1 MAAHQDTEDTPEH
14 SSADFPSIFS
24 ELPCSMKPSFGMG
37 SLMECRPKGVGILV
51 CLLGLEGERGNP
63 FESCVILG
71 ERQAGRVA
79 LASKSMTP
87 KCTHCS

>member
-1 MAAHQDTEDTPEH
+1 
-14 SSADFPSIFS
+14 
-24 ELPCSMKPSFGMG
+24 MKPSFGMG
-37 SLMECRPKGVGILV
+37 SLMECRPKGVGMLV

-63 FESCVILG
+63 CESCVILG

>member
-1 MAAHQDTEDTPEH
+1 MDAPEH
-14 SSADFPSIFS
+14 SGAYFPSIFS
-24 ELPCSMKPSFGMG
+24 ELPCRMEPSFGMG
-37 SLMECRPKGVGILV
+37 SLMECCPKGVGILV
-51 CLLGLEGERGNP
+51 CLLGLEGERSNP

-79 LASKSMTP
+79 SASKSMTP